1 MTQVLGGT
9 IGHCVTTFQQNTGV
23 IKRCRARLIP
33 HPWGSLIN
41 LIIVHNKSQKEIET
55 NKVTNIGPKFNTSV
69 ARKKKITT
77 GR

>member
-9 IGHCVTTFQQNTGV
+9 IGHFITIFATKYGV

-41 LIIVHNKSQKEIET
+41 LIIVHHKSRKEMET
-55 NKVTNIGPKFNTSV
+55 IKVTNVGPKFSTSV
-69 ARKKKITT
+69 VRNKNNDKSL
-77 GR
+77 